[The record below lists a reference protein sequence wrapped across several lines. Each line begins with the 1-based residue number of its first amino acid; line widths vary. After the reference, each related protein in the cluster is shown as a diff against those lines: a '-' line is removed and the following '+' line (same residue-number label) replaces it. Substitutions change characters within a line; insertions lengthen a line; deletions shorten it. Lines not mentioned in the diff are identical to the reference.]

1 MELVTEPGPRLEE
14 VRALF
19 LEYANGW
26 AFSRWC
32 QGFDAELAGVRGA
45 YAPALGALL
54 LEHEKGC
61 VGLRPVDQQT
71 AEMKRLYVRPAARGS
86 GLGRELAQA
95 ASDAARE
102 RGYRRIVLDTIAGKM
117 DRAIALYRAL
127 GYREIAPYYENP
139 VEGAIYL
146 ELVLRSAA
154 LLQIG
159 LRVSSRSGSRTAD
172 LTCSIISPFPF

>member
-19 LEYANGW
+19 LEYANDL
-26 AFSRWC
+26 AFSLC
-32 QGFDAELAGVRGA
+32 FQGFDAELAGLPGA
-45 YAPALGALL
+45 YAPPLGALL

-146 ELVLRSAA
+146 ELVLR
-154 LLQIG
+154 
-159 LRVSSRSGSRTAD
+159 
-172 LTCSIISPFPF
+172 